1 MSNLDP
7 ITRPAR
13 FLRLIEVAG
22 NLASTLDLD
31 VLLNRIVQTA
41 ADLTGAQE
49 ASILLYDENNEELYF
64 QAATNM
70 DSGLMR
76 GLIVPVE
83 GSIAGK
89 IVRERRA
96 ERISNVSDEPQHFG
110 EVGEETEVKTVSLLG
125 IPMITQDKVI
135 GVLEAINKQ
144 NGDFTQEDQ
153 EVLSALGAQAAIA
166 IVNARLFQQSDLIA
180 ELVHELRTPLASLNT
195 AAHLSMRPEISEEQ
209 RMQMAETI
217 FTETQRLSEMTTA
230 FLDIARL
237 ESGRYQFRVE
247 EVDLIML
254 LKEAVNTMHSRFEER
269 GIEVILDLPESLPK
283 VQGDYDK
290 LKQVLLNLI
299 SNAIKYNRPS
309 GTIQISIQIEDQNI
323 KIQIRDTGHGIL
335 PEHRRELF
343 QKFYRVPGSDQQ
355 ATGTGLGLSICKRI
369 VEAHGGEIELDSE
382 VSVGTLVT
390 VSLPISN

>member
-1 MSNLDP
+1 M
-7 ITRPAR
+7 
-13 FLRLIEVAG
+13 
-22 NLASTLDLD
+22 
-31 VLLNRIVQTA
+31 
-41 ADLTGAQE
+41 
-49 ASILLYDENNEELYF
+49 LYDENNEELYF

-76 GLIVPVE
+76 GLIVPVN

-110 EVGEETEVKTVSLLG
+110 EVGETTEVKTISLLG
-125 IPMITQDKVI
+125 VPMITQDKVI

-144 NGDFTQEDQ
+144 IGEFTQEDQ
-153 EVLSALGAQAAIA
+153 EVLSALGSQAAIA

-217 FTETQRLSEMTTA
+217 FNETQRLSEMTTA

-247 EVDLIML
+247 EVELVTL
-254 LKEAVNTMHSRFEER
+254 LKEAVNTMQSRLEER
-269 GIEVILDLPESLPK
+269 QIQVDLDLPESLPK

-309 GTIQISIQIEDQNI
+309 GRIHISAQDEG
-323 KIQIRDTGHGIL
+323 KIVNVLIRDTGHGIL

-343 QKFYRVPGSDQQ
+343 QKFYRVPGSDQH
-355 ATGTGLGLSICKRI
+355 ATGTGLGLSICKKI
-369 VEAHGGEIELDSE
+369 VEAHGGQIELDSE

-390 VSLPISN
+390 VSLPISG

>member
-1 MSNLDP
+1 MANLDP

-13 FLRLIEVAG
+13 YLRLIEVAG

-31 VLLNRIVQTA
+31 VLLNRIVHTA

-64 QAATNM
+64 QAATNL

-76 GLIVPVE
+76 GLIVPVD

-89 IVRERRA
+89 IVRARRA
-96 ERISNVSDEPQHFG
+96 ERVSNVSDDPQHFEG
-110 EVGEETEVKTVSLLG
+110 IAETTEVRVVSLLG
-125 IPMITQDKVI
+125 VPMITQDKVI
-135 GVLEAINKQ
+135 GVVEAINKQ
-144 NGDFTQEDQ
+144 KGEFTQEDQ

-217 FTETQRLSEMTTA
+217 FNETQRLSEMTTA

-247 EVDLIML
+247 QVDLVKL
-254 LKEAVNTMHSRFEER
+254 LKEAVNTMQSRLEER
-269 GIEVILDLPESLPK
+269 SIQVILDLPEQLPG

-290 LKQVLLNLI
+290 LKQVLLNLL
-299 SNAIKYNRPS
+299 SNAIKYNRPN
-309 GTIQISIQIEDQNI
+309 GTIEITSRVEDQTI
-323 KIQIRDTGHGIL
+323 HIQIRDTGHGIL
-335 PEHRRELF
+335 PEHRHELF

-355 ATGTGLGLSICKRI
+355 ATGTGLGLSICKKI
-369 VEAHGGEIELDSE
+369 VEAHGGQIELDSE

-390 VSLPISN
+390 VSLPVSN

>member
-22 NLASTLDLD
+22 NLSSTLDLD
-31 VLLNRIVQTA
+31 VLLNRIVLTA
-41 ADLTGAQE
+41 AELTGAQE

-76 GLIVPVE
+76 GLIVPVD

-125 IPMITQDKVI
+125 VPMITQDKVI

-144 NGDFTQEDQ
+144 VGEFTQEDQ
-153 EVLSALGAQAAIA
+153 EVLSALGSQAAIA

-217 FTETQRLSEMTTA
+217 FNETQRLSEMTTA

-247 EVDLIML
+247 EIDLVML
-254 LKEAVNTMHSRFEER
+254 LRETVNTMQSRLEER
-269 GIEVILDLPESLPK
+269 NIQVALDLPDSLPK

-299 SNAIKYNRPS
+299 SNAIKYNRPNGS
-309 GTIQISIQIEDQNI
+309 IHISSQVEGKTIN
-323 KIQIRDTGHGIL
+323 IQIRDTGHGIL

-343 QKFYRVPGSDQQ
+343 QKFYRVPGSDQH
-355 ATGTGLGLSICKRI
+355 ATGTGLGLSICKKI
-369 VEAHGGEIELDSE
+369 VEAHGGQIELDSE

-390 VSLPISN
+390 VSLPVSG